1 MALMTND
8 LFRSARTCGWAVLLA
23 VSGSPALADVKAGVD
38 AWSAG
43 DFVRAVAEWQGP
55 AEAGDSD
62 ALFNLAQAYRLGR
75 GVEADSDRAR
85 ELYSQAAA
93 KGHVKAADNYG
104 LMLFQEGEQEKAM
117 PLVQAAADRGDP
129 RAQYVVGLAHFNGD
143 YAPRDWVRAYA
154 LTTLAQGA
162 GLPQASGALEQ
173 MDRYIPLA
181 QRSQAQSLARQ
192 LEENANRKRSA
203 ELAAADFAG
212 RPATGLVPAAAATA
226 AATPTPAPM
235 PAPPRVAAMPA
246 LSPAQAVRAAPA
258 DLAPAAP
265 VAAASTSQPGFSLP
279 ATGVAAPARVAASPA
294 PRAPAPRTG
303 GSWRVQLGAFGV
315 ADNADKLWNRL
326 SGKRALSGT
335 QKLLVPTGKITRLQ
349 AVGFAS
355 KSAAEQ
361 ACVSLKSEGQ
371 ACLVAGNN

>member
-1 MALMTND
+1 MPLMTNN
-8 LFRSARTCGWAVLLA
+8 LFRPARTFGWAVLLA
-23 VSGSPALADVKAGVD
+23 LSASPALADVKAGVD

-43 DFVRAVAEWQGP
+43 DFVRAVAEWQEP

-62 ALFNLAQAYRLGR
+62 ALFNLAQVYRLGR

-85 ELYSQAAA
+85 ALYSQAAA

-173 MDRYIPLA
+173 MDRYIPPA
-181 QRSQAQSLARQ
+181 QRSEAQVLARQ

-203 ELAAADFAG
+203 ELAAADFVG
-212 RPATGLVPAAAATA
+212 RPATGLVPAAAA
-226 AATPTPAPM
+226 ATTPVPAPM
-235 PAPPRVAAMPA
+235 PAP
-246 LSPAQAVRAAPA
+246 
-258 DLAPAAP
+258 
-265 VAAASTSQPGFSLP
+265 
-279 ATGVAAPARVAASPA
+279 ARVAAPPA
-294 PRAPAPRTG
+294 RSAPAPRTG
-303 GSWRVQLGAFGV
+303 GTWRVQLGAFGV
-315 ADNADKLWNRL
+315 AANADKLWNRL
-326 SGKRALSGT
+326 SGNRALSGT
-335 QKLLVPTGKITRLQ
+335 QKLLVPTGKITRLH

-361 ACVSLKSEGQ
+361 ACASLKNEGQ